1 MRSSEDLG
9 FFATDV
15 SLAGKCAIVTGSSRG
30 IGRAIALELAR
41 EGCDVL
47 VNYLRDRAAAEAVA
61 GEIAGLGRR
70 AVVVQADV
78 GDLGQHPKLVDA
90 ALVAFGRI
98 DLLIN
103 NAGIVRVTDVLEET
117 VDDFDAVIDTNLKA
131 PHFLTQRV
139 VNYMIA
145 NRIRGC
151 IIYTLSMNDR
161 LASDNRPAYCIS
173 KAGLEMSMKLFAG
186 RVAEHLIKVNGV
198 QVGATDTDL
207 VRVRIP
213 EYQDAARKGYI
224 SMVRPGVPED
234 MARATIAAIKLYETG
249 AQIPA
254 TGGIMTGLLN
264 LRRMTEL
271 ESNRRGKP

>member
-1 MRSSEDLG
+1 MRSREDWG

-15 SLAGKCAIVTGSSRG
+15 SLADKRAIVTGSSRG

-47 VNYLRDRAAAEAVA
+47 VNYLRDRAAAEEVA
-61 GEIAGLGRR
+61 GEIARLGRK

-78 GDLGQHPKLVDA
+78 GDLGQHPRLVDA
-90 ALVAFGRI
+90 ALDAFGQI

-103 NAGIVRVTDVLEET
+103 NAGIVRVSDVLEET
-117 VDDFDAVIDTNLKA
+117 VDDFDAVIATNLKA

-145 NRIRGC
+145 NGIRGC
-151 IIYTLSMNDR
+151 VIYTLSMNDR

-173 KAGLEMSMKLFAG
+173 KTGLEMSMKLFAG
-186 RVAEHLIKVNGV
+186 RLAEHRIKVNGV

-207 VRVRIP
+207 TRVRIP
-213 EYQDAARKGYI
+213 EYEDAARKGYI

-254 TGGIMTGLLN
+254 SGGILTGLLN
-264 LRRMTEL
+264 LRRMSEL
-271 ESNRRGKP
+271 DSNRAKR